1 MSARAA
7 QIRQDSS
14 IRLSSRKQAT
24 ESWACAVRQIGS
36 MEPLIYSVTT
46 TVAQDVR
53 GLVYATQFAPPAA
66 LLEKDPP
73 NWRWHLPLGFVTLVA
88 AGMLLIAA
96 GGVQWHVQEQ
106 KQGGARYHRTQMHK
120 KKIRPQL
127 ALPPP

>member
-7 QIRQDSS
+7 QVRQDSS

-53 GLVYATQFAPPAA
+53 GLVYATQFAPAA

-106 KQGGARYHRTQMHK
+106 KQGRARYPRPPRHK
-120 KKIRPQL
+120 K
-127 ALPPP
+127 

>member
-1 MSARAA
+1 MS
-7 QIRQDSS
+7 
-14 IRLSSRKQAT
+14 
-24 ESWACAVRQIGS
+24 G

-53 GLVYATQFAPPAA
+53 GLVHATQFAPAG

-96 GGVQWHVQEQ
+96 GGVQSHVQEQ
-106 KQGGARYHRTQMHK
+106 KQGARYQRTKMHK
-120 KKIRPQL
+120 QKIRPQP
-127 ALPPP
+127 ALPPL

>member
-1 MSARAA
+1 MS
-7 QIRQDSS
+7 
-14 IRLSSRKQAT
+14 
-24 ESWACAVRQIGS
+24 G
-36 MEPLIYSVTT
+36 MEPFIHSVTT

-53 GLVYATQFAPPAA
+53 GLVHATQLALPG

-106 KQGGARYHRTQMHK
+106 KQGARYRRTQMHK
-120 KKIRPQL
+120 NKIRPQP
-127 ALPPP
+127 AQPPL